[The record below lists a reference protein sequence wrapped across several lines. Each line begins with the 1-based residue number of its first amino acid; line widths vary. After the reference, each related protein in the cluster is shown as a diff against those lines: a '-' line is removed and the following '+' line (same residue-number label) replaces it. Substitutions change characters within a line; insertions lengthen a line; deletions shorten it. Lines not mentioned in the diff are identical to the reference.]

1 MIYGLVNL
9 INLLLILFRFFI
21 FSYYVDSSSLNAQN
35 YSFFAFCNVI
45 IPFILIG
52 ISFGQ
57 NAVYA
62 RFFKKNSDQSLIN
75 FYNLSLVIISI
86 SSLLLFAITFLFDLN
101 KIYAFSLTQFALNF
115 FYQQKRYEENKSII
129 FFNLIEII
137 AITFLIIFINNPTS
151 RFEFLFVFYSIIIC
165 YGIINRLKK
174 LKLKSFMS
182 NHFINIKFNIKNM
195 LYVSPMFIKDNV
207 DIILLGL
214 TNQEIIASKYAFI
227 ILSSVPSK
235 ILLST
240 IQTTLNKYF
249 ADKNIYYKNIFSK
262 LNKNLIIISLI
273 FNAIIPVMLIYIFF
287 TDTTSDIYF
296 ASIIRSTGLIAGF
309 KMRASYLDTIQLET
323 EKGLSN
329 YKKGI
334 FLSLIFILFS
344 YPFFS
349 LFPSIYLLSFLP
361 LLASIIGSTFYKLS
375 PLNKLN

>member
-1 MIYGLVNL
+1 M
-9 INLLLILFRFFI
+9 
-21 FSYYVDSSSLNAQN
+21 
-35 YSFFAFCNVI
+35 
-45 IPFILIG
+45 
-52 ISFGQ
+52 
-57 NAVYA
+57 
-62 RFFKKNSDQSLIN
+62 
-75 FYNLSLVIISI
+75 
-86 SSLLLFAITFLFDLN
+86 LFAITFLLDLN

-129 FFNLIEII
+129 MFNFIEII
-137 AITFLIIFINNPTS
+137 GITFLIIFINSPTS
-151 RFEFLFVFYSIIIC
+151 RFEYLFTFYSIIIS
-165 YGIINRLKK
+165 YGIIDRLKK
-174 LKLKSFMS
+174 LKFKFSLN

-214 TNQEIIASKYAFI
+214 TNQEVIASKYAFI

-273 FNAIIPVMLIYIFF
+273 FNAIIPVILIYLFF

-296 ASIIRSTGLIAGF
+296 ASVIRSTGLIAGF
-309 KMRASYLDTIQLET
+309 KMRASYLDTIQLDT

-349 LFPSIYLLSFLP
+349 LFRQFIYYHFYPYWLQLLVILFTNYLH
-361 LLASIIGSTFYKLS
+361 
-375 PLNKLN
+375 